1 MLHYIL
7 QTIAFQ
13 LFFLL
18 VFDLFLKRE
27 TFFNWNRFYLLFTP
41 IASLILP
48 VIKINSFK
56 QLVPESYVIQLP
68 EVILNPDANTLQ
80 TQLLPTVYL
89 KNSTSFWSWETI
101 LYLGIVMA
109 AIIFLIKISRLIK
122 TIINGNKNK
131 EHGLT
136 LVTIKNS
143 TAAFSF
149 FNYVFLG
156 DCIPKDTYATI
167 LSHESVH
174 IKQKHSFDLLFFE
187 LLRILFWF
195 NPLVYMYQNRMVT
208 LHEYIADALVV
219 KHQDKT
225 TYYENLLSQVFEVNA
240 ISFINPFF
248 KQSLIKKRIIML
260 TKSKSK
266 QIHLLKYALLI
277 PMVSS
282 MLLYTSC
289 NNDSAISE
297 TSIEN
302 NADRT
307 DVLQNIEILK
317 ESIEAKGEVSKEE
330 QEAIISILATSY
342 SLSNPEQK
350 KATSTESDLEGEI
363 RNDVEVP
370 YSVVEQPPVF
380 PGCENLTSD
389 EQRKCMA
396 TKISQFV
403 GKNYNTNLATEIGA
417 TGRQRIIVMF
427 KIDNQGNIIGAK
439 ARASEE
445 PLAREAERVVNLLP
459 KMIPGKQKGKDVTV
473 AYSLPIVF
481 QIAE

>member
-13 LFFLL
+13 FFFLL

-56 QLVPESYVIQLP
+56 QLVPPSYVIQLP

-109 AIIFLIKISRLIK
+109 AIIFLVKILRLIK
-122 TIINGNKNK
+122 TIVNGNKNK

-187 LLRILFWF
+187 LLRIVFWF

-266 QIHLLKYALLI
+266 QIHLLKYALIIPLI
-277 PMVSS
+277 TI
-282 MLLYTSC
+282 MLFYTS
-289 NNDSAISE
+289 NTGYSQTIESAPAEPQNLTEKEVILNSEATKIHVSGTTENSVKTIVAVNTKPQVDQIEQND
-297 TSIEN
+297 
-302 NADRT
+302 
-307 DVLQNIEILK
+307 L
-317 ESIEAKGEVSKEE
+317 
-330 QEAIISILATSY
+330 
-342 SLSNPEQK
+342 
-350 KATSTESDLEGEI
+350 
-363 RNDVEVP
+363 VEVP
-370 YSVVEQPPVF
+370 FSVVDKIPSYPECEDLEREEQM
-380 PGCENLTSD
+380 
-389 EQRKCMA
+389 KCVSN
-396 TKISQFV
+396 KISSFV
-403 GKNYNTNLATEIGA
+403 TQNFDTNLAKKEGL
-417 TGRQRIIVMF
+417 TGLQRVNVIF
-427 KIDNQGNIIGAK
+427 KIDKKGNITSIATRSKSETLEHEAK
-439 ARASEE
+439 
-445 PLAREAERVVNLLP
+445 RVIAMIPN
-459 KMIPGKQKGKDVTV
+459 MIPGEQKGKKVV
-473 AYSLPIVF
+473 VPYSLPIIFSVSK
-481 QIAE
+481 

>member
-18 VFDLFLKRE
+18 VFDLFLKHE

-56 QLVPESYVIQLP
+56 QLVPQSYVIQLP

-101 LYLGIVMA
+101 LYLGVVVA
-109 AIIFLIKISRLIK
+109 AVIFLVKIYRLIK
-122 TIINGNKNK
+122 TIVNSYKN
-131 EHGLT
+131 EENGLT
-136 LVTIKNS
+136 IVTIKNS
-143 TAAFSF
+143 TTAFSF

-156 DCIPKDTYATI
+156 DCIPKHTYATI

-174 IKQKHSFDLLFFE
+174 IKQKHSIDLLLFE

-225 TYYENLLSQVFEVNA
+225 TYYQNLLSQVFDVNH

-266 QIHLLKYALLI
+266 QIHLLKYALLV
-277 PMVSS
+277 PMVCS

-289 NNDSAISE
+289 DKEADNSE
-297 TSIEN
+297 STEMKTSEEQLQEKIDKLMEEN
-302 NADRT
+302 PN
-307 DVLQNIEILK
+307 VKIEISDV
-317 ESIEAKGEVSKEE
+317 ES
-330 QEAIISILATSY
+330 TS
-342 SLSNPEQK
+342 
-350 KATSTESDLEGEI
+350 DV
-363 RNDVEVP
+363 DVEVP
-370 YSVVEQPPVF
+370 YSVVEHPPVF
-380 PGCENLTSD
+380 SGCEDVPTA
-389 EQRKCMA
+389 EQKNCFSG
-396 TKISQFV
+396 KISQFV
-403 GKNYNTNLATEIGA
+403 GQNFNTDLATTLGLS
-417 TGRQRIIVMF
+417 GRQRISVLF
-427 KIDNQGNIIGAK
+427 KIDKSGDIKDVK
-439 ARASEE
+439 ARAPHPE
-445 PLAREAERVVNLLP
+445 LEAEAIRVINKLP
-459 KMIPGKQKGKDVTV
+459 KMQPGKQKGKEVTV
-473 AYSLPIVF
+473 PYVLPIVF
-481 QIAE
+481 EVQE